1 MAQLSS
7 AEIDQYRDSGYVVPE
22 FTLPVATVDKLRETV
37 DRLIRSNPDVRPE
50 QLVNAHIA
58 NPNAE
63 GVKGADELLELTRH
77 PDILDLVEAVLGPD
91 IILWGCHLFCKPA
104 GDGMEVP
111 MHQDGHYWPIRPL
124 ATCTAWVAID
134 DSLAS
139 NGCLR
144 VVPGS
149 HKEQTLHDHYTDD
162 RERLTL
168 TQAVQP
174 QHLSQPSVDVE
185 LKAGQLSLHDVYLIH
200 GSNPN
205 TSVNRRAGVAIRYM
219 PGTSLMQRDLF
230 EPGDSSG
237 FKVDFSQRPLWLL
250 RGQDQTGHNDFK
262 VGHSA

>member
-7 AEIDQYRDSGYVVPE
+7 AEIEQYQSSGYVVPQ
-22 FTLPVATVDKLRETV
+22 FTLPAETVARLRSTV
-37 DRLIRSNPDVRPE
+37 DRLIDMNPGVRPE

-63 GVKGADELLELTRH
+63 GVRGADELLELTRH
-77 PDILDLVEAVLGPD
+77 PDILDLVEAVIGPD

-134 DSLAS
+134 DSVAE

-144 VVPGS
+144 VVPES
-149 HKEQTLHDHYTDD
+149 HREGKLHQHYTDD

-168 TQAVQP
+168 SQAVQP
-174 QHLSQPSVDVE
+174 QHLEQPSVDVE
-185 LKAGQLSLHDVYLIH
+185 LKAGQMSLHDVYLIH
-200 GSNPN
+200 GSNVN
-205 TSVNRRAGVAIRYM
+205 TSQNRRAGVAIRYM
-219 PGTSLMQRDLF
+219 PGTSLMRRDLF
-230 EPGDSSG
+230 EPGDNSG

-250 RGQDQTGHNDFK
+250 RGEDKTGLNDFN
-262 VGHSA
+262 VGHHG

>member
-1 MAQLSS
+1 MAELSA
-7 AEIDQYRDSGYVVPE
+7 AEQAQYQTQGFVVPQ
-22 FTLPVATVDKLRETV
+22 FTLPADYVANLRHTV
-37 DRLIRSNPDVRPE
+37 DRLIQMNPDVRPE

-63 GVKGADELLELTRH
+63 GVKGVNELLELTRH

-134 DSLAS
+134 DSVAA

-144 VVPGS
+144 VVPES
-149 HKEQTLHDHYTDD
+149 HMEQTLHDHYTDD

-168 TQAVQP
+168 TQAVNPEHLQRQP
-174 QHLSQPSVDVE
+174 AVDVE
-185 LKAGQLSLHDVYLIH
+185 LAAGQMSLHDVYLIH
-200 GSNPN
+200 GSNAN
-205 TSVNRRAGVAIRYM
+205 TSTRRRAGVAIRYM
-219 PGTSLMQRDLF
+219 PGTSLMRRDLF
-230 EPGDSSG
+230 EPGNSSG
-237 FKVDFSQRPLWLL
+237 FQVDFSQRPLWLL
-250 RGQDQTGHNDFK
+250 RGEDKTGQNDFK
-262 VGHSA
+262 VGHG

>member
-104 GDGMEVP
+104 GDGMEAV
-111 MHQDGHYWPIRPL
+111 
-124 ATCTAWVAID
+124 
-134 DSLAS
+134 S
-139 NGCLR
+139 
-144 VVPGS
+144 
-149 HKEQTLHDHYTDD
+149 YTH
-162 RERLTL
+162 LTL
-168 TQAVQP
+168 PT
-174 QHLSQPSVDVE
+174 
-185 LKAGQLSLHDVYLIH
+185 I
-200 GSNPN
+200 
-205 TSVNRRAGVAIRYM
+205 
-219 PGTSLMQRDLF
+219 
-230 EPGDSSG
+230 
-237 FKVDFSQRPLWLL
+237 LL
-250 RGQDQTGHNDFK
+250 
-262 VGHSA
+262 V